1 MDGGSAIS
9 CVFRVGLCPSEARL
23 DLSGGV
29 IAETFDLQVHWQ
41 LTSTQLHSGQDSGDL
56 LAPSSSVSGTG
67 ASSGAKLVPVCFG
80 YSSHSYGKSY
90 LKVYSIKEQLSM
102 MALALRHLVMLH
114 CHPGIHSLLLEGQDH
129 SP

>member
-23 DLSGGV
+23 DLSGDGV
-29 IAETFDLQVHWQ
+29 IVETFDLQVHWQ

-56 LAPSSSVSGTG
+56 LAPSSSLSGTG
-67 ASSGAKLVPVCFG
+67 ASSGAKLVPVRFS
-80 YSSHSYGKSY
+80 YSSHSYDKSY

-102 MALALRHLVMLH
+102 VALALRHLVMLH
-114 CHPGIHSLLLEGQDH
+114 LPSGNSL
-129 SP
+129 SS